1 MTTVLGVIPARL
13 AATRFPDKPL
23 ARIGDRP
30 MVQWVWEAATA
41 CSAIDEVVVATP
53 DVEIIEAVA
62 AFGGDAVLTSDR
74 HATGT
79 DRIAEVAQLRSDVSV
94 VVNIQGD
101 QPFVTAPMLD
111 ALVAP
116 FVEPDPPLMTT
127 LAAPLDPNEGP
138 DDPNTVKVLLDR
150 HGDALY
156 FSRAPI
162 PYMRT
167 PGPAPVLHHLGLYAF
182 QREFLL
188 LYAGFSPTPLEE
200 REGLEQLRVLEH
212 GYRIRVC
219 TTEQSVLEVNTPADL
234 ERANAL
240 VGAGHGA
247 VGYLAFPASDLEDY
261 AE

>member
-23 ARIGDRP
+23 ARIAGRP
-30 MVQWVWEAATA
+30 MVQWVWDAATA
-41 CSAIDEVVVATP
+41 CEAIDEVVVATP
-53 DVEIIEAVA
+53 DVELLEAVA
-62 AFGGDAVLTSDR
+62 AFGGHAVLTSER
-74 HATGT
+74 HATGS
-79 DRIAEVAQLRSDVSV
+79 DRIAEVAQLRPHAGV

-101 QPFVTAPMLD
+101 QPFVTPTMLE

-116 FVEPDPPLMTT
+116 FVDPDPPLMTT
-127 LAAPLDPNEGP
+127 LGAPLDPDEGP
-138 DDPNTVKVLLDR
+138 DDPNMVKVVFDR

-162 PYMRT
+162 PHMRT
-167 PGPAPVLHHLGLYAF
+167 PGAAPVLHHLGLYAF
-182 QREFLL
+182 QRDFLL

-219 TTEQSVLEVNTPADL
+219 TTEHSVLEVNTPADL

-240 VGAGHGA
+240 VASAQGA
-247 VGYLAFPASDLEDY
+247 VGYLASPAADLEGY